1 MRTRGGELREGDV
14 HRLRGHVARQRATW
28 IVMTITEDVLSRAA
42 RGFPIEPVRTL
53 DALHLATALAFTAVF
68 PDLEILS
75 LDRRI
80 TDNARALGL

>member
-1 MRTRGGELREGDV
+1 
-14 HRLRGHVARQRATW
+14 
-28 IVMTITEDVLSRAA
+28 MTITEDVLSRAA